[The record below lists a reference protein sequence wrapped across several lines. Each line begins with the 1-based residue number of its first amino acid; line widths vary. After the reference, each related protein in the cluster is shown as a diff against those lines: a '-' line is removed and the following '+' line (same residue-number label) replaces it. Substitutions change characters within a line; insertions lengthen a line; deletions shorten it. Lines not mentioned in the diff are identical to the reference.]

1 LINLAK
7 IFFNFKEFKK
17 MSLDKNLIDDFIK
30 LADKINEIKIKNG
43 QGNENEFILILLNEI
58 AENKKMV
65 IDLYKKYVLELKSIG
80 FGF

>member
-1 LINLAK
+1 
-7 IFFNFKEFKK
+7 